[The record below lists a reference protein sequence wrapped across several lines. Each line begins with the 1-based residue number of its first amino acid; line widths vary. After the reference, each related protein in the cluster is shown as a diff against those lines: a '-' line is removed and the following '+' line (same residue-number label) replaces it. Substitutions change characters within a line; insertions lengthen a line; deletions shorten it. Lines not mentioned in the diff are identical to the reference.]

1 MYGFI
6 YETKNLIN
14 GMKYIGMHK
23 SNVFDDYLGS
33 GKILTRAIK
42 KYGKHNFSRSILAI
56 AETESELAMLEIY
69 YIRISNA
76 VESKEY
82 YNIHS
87 GGFGGNTIAGYT
99 EIEKNEY
106 KEKMKKSCEKLS
118 VMFKGKK
125 RSVEDCQKIKDAVRN
140 YWDTITDE
148 KRRHF
153 SEIMSKAVQGKNN
166 PNYGNYWT
174 DEQKTRQSKKMKGRL
189 IWDKNGMFG
198 KKGCNA
204 VNGKTIYMYDINFVL
219 VKTFNTKQMALD
231 FLNLKGHTQFNKAL
245 KDKTIFKGYI
255 FSLTPLS
262 K

>member
-1 MYGFI
+1 MYGFV

-99 EIEKNEY
+99 EVEKNEY

-125 RSVEDCQKIKDAVRN
+125 RSAEDCQKIKNAVR
-140 YWDTITDE
+140 
-148 KRRHF
+148 
-153 SEIMSKAVQGKNN
+153 
-166 PNYGNYWT
+166 NYWT
-174 DEQKTRQSKKMKGRL
+174 DEQKARQSKKMKGKL
-189 IWDKNGMFG
+189 IGDRNGMFG
-198 KKGCNA
+198 KKGCTA

-245 KDKTIFKGYI
+245 KEKTIFKGYI
-255 FSLTPLS
+255 FSLTTLS